1 VVLTI
6 SGVSGNAATRLE
18 SFVTRG
24 GAFAFG
30 SLPEVDDLFRRQA
43 AELDRK
49 KREALLFQLQRVLYE
64 QVTQAPVYH
73 LGFPIGVGPRVDDIM
88 ATAIPGFYMSPLR
101 GPGAATLGYDA
112 RLGRL
117 TTSRSQTPHMRYE
130 APESVEGAVAL
141 LAGAKGEA
149 RVLAGGTD
157 LLVQMRADLV
167 DPELIVDIKGIPE
180 TRAVSEEKGGWR
192 IGAAVTGAELKEHPR
207 LKKVW
212 PGVIEA
218 ANLIGSTQI
227 QGRATMGGNLCNGS
241 PAADSVPA
249 LIAAGA
255 IATLAGPEGKR
266 DLPVEDVMLGPRKL
280 ALKKG
285 EIVVSFLLPPRPPR
299 SSDAYLRFIPRTEMD
314 IAVVGAGVSLTLDA
328 NSVITAARVSLGA
341 VAARVLL
348 VPEAA
353 QAIIGS
359 RLDKPA
365 QDRLEAAARAAC
377 RPIDDKRGT
386 TEFRIDV
393 AAVLVRRSA
402 LIALDR
408 ARNN

>member
-1 VVLTI
+1 
-6 SGVSGNAATRLE
+6 
-18 SFVTRG
+18 
-24 GAFAFG
+24 
-30 SLPEVDDLFRRQA
+30 
-43 AELDRK
+43 
-49 KREALLFQLQRVLYE
+49 
-64 QVTQAPVYH
+64 
-73 LGFPIGVGPRVDDIM
+73 
-88 ATAIPGFYMSPLR
+88 
-101 GPGAATLGYDA
+101 
-112 RLGRL
+112 
-117 TTSRSQTPHMRYE
+117 MRYE
-130 APESVEGAVAL
+130 APESLEGAVAL

-157 LLVQMRADLV
+157 LLVQMRADVV
-167 DPELIVDIKGIPE
+167 DPDLIVDIKRIPE
-180 TRAVSEEKGGWR
+180 TRAITEEKGGWR
-192 IGAAVTGAELKEHPR
+192 IGAAVTGAELKDHPR

-218 ANLIGSTQI
+218 ANLIGSTQV
-227 QGRATMGGNLCNGS
+227 QGRATLGGNLCNGS

-255 IATLAGPEGKR
+255 VATLVGPGGRR

-280 ALKKG
+280 ALQKG
-285 EIVVSFLLPPRPPR
+285 EIVASFLLPPRPPR

-328 NSVITAARVSLGA
+328 NTVITAARVSLGA

-365 QDRLEAAARAAC
+365 QDRLEAAARAVC

-408 ARNN
+408 ARSS